1 MNTQDT
7 IEHHCE
13 ACFGI
18 GQLVEMRPIRFGQK
32 IAPPPTCTVCNGT
45 GKKPKAD

>member
-1 MNTQDT
+1 MHAQDT
-7 IEHHCE
+7 IEDRCE

-18 GQLVEMRPIRFGQK
+18 GQLVEMRPCRLVEGQSF
-32 IAPPPTCTVCNGT
+32 PQTSSVCNGT